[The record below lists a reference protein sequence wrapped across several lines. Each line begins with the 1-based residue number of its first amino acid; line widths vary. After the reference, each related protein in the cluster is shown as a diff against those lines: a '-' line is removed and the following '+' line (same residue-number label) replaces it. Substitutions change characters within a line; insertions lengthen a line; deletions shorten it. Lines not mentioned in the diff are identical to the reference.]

1 MVGTNG
7 SCMAGCIHVL
17 YVPYVHYVP
26 YLMHVYSMSFDAG
39 QNPSVRYQVP
49 VGTRAYHLFQKER
62 ERDDDDDD
70 E

>member
-1 MVGTNG
+1 MHGRLHRYM
-7 SCMAGCIHVL
+7 CFM
-17 YVPYVHYVP
+17 YM
-26 YLMHVYSMSFDAG
+26 YLMYLMYIMYLTLCMY
-39 QNPSVRYQVP
+39 QNPSVRYQ

>member
-1 MVGTNG
+1 
-7 SCMAGCIHVL
+7 MAGCIHVL
-17 YVPYVHYVP
+17 YVHVPYVHYVL

-39 QNPSVRYQVP
+39 QNPSDVRYQ